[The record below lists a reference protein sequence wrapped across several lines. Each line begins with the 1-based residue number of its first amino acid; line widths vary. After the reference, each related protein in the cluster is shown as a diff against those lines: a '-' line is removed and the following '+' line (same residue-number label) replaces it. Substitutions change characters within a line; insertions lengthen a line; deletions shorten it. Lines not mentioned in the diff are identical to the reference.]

1 MPPGQ
6 NPSMVASVGSVPK
19 GQVVAEDGAAIGAG
33 VQEGE
38 VQRHRA
44 AAAQV
49 VAPPAAA
56 PTQDPAAFMAA
67 MNAQM
72 MAMQA
77 MKGSKKTPHSV

>member
-1 MPPGQ
+1 
-6 NPSMVASVGSVPK
+6 MVASVGSVHE
-19 GQVVAEDGAAIGAG
+19 GQVVAEDGAAVGAV

-38 VQRHRA
+38 AQQHRA

-49 VAPPAAA
+49 VAAPAAA

-72 MAMQA
+72 IAMQ
-77 MKGSKKTPHSV
+77 T